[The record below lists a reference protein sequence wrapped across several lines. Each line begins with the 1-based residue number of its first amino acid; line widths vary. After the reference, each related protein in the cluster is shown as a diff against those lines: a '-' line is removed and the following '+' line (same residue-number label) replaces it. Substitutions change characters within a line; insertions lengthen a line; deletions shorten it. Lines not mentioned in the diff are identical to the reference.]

1 MKEKMYRENWLET
14 YAPPGLDIAKERAS
28 WVLCMVASTCW
39 CMRFVGRYW
48 DYRSR
53 LFEIRGSRKILL
65 EGAKMPNFEFLTK
78 DLFEVFGVVLI
89 FCGLVIVYHYYYH
102 YQGSKMMY
110 LMRRLPNKWEVH
122 IRCFTLPVIA
132 GVVSIIY
139 MLLLR
144 LLFYA
149 IYYWCTPIQCLTL

>member
-1 MKEKMYRENWLET
+1 MKNKNQWMEN
-14 YAPPGLDIAKERAS
+14 YAPLGLDIAKERAS
-28 WVLCMVASTCW
+28 WIFCMVASTCW
-39 CMRFVGRYW
+39 CMTFLSRYW

-53 LFEIRGSRKILL
+53 LFEVRGGRKILL

-89 FCGLVIVYHYYYH
+89 FCGLAIVYHYYYH

-122 IRCFTLPVIA
+122 IRCFALPVIA
-132 GVVSIIY
+132 GVISVAY
-139 MLLLR
+139 MLALR

-149 IYYWCTPIQCLTL
+149 IYYWCTPVQCLSL